1 LSAGEIGGRQSR
13 WASCVASDDTQG
25 HYLEYKWL
33 AEDGYTSEQV
43 SIDTKGRSAKSLER
57 MKKSI

>member
-1 LSAGEIGGRQSR
+1 M
-13 WASCVASDDTQG
+13 VSDDTQR

-43 SIDTKGRSAKSLER
+43 SIDIKGRSAKCLER